1 MSDNRVVRDAHGLKA
16 YYHDCV
22 MFEEDRIDKHG
33 EPVNYVYAKLKAD
46 RVIYAEKYKRSLLY
60 AKNHSLE
67 AQKAQ
72 DAIRILRLNSQ
83 GFTEQQCDDF
93 VAYWTRARDNH
104 VKHHAA
110 WLKYAAY
117 FKAKAEEH

>member
-1 MSDNRVVRDAHGLKA
+1 MPDNLVVRDAHGLHA

-60 AKNHSLE
+60 VKIHELE
-67 AQKAQ
+67 VQKAQ
-72 DAIRILRLNSQ
+72 GAIQCINP
-83 GFTEQQCDDF
+83 FTKKKCDDY
-93 VAYWTRARDNH
+93 VTYWTRVRDNH
-104 VKHHAA
+104 AKHYVS
-110 WLKYAAY
+110 WMKYAAY